1 MIKLAKLIG
10 TNFGSIYLT
19 IMSLLQGIV
28 ISLLVPSMIRYFD
41 ISPTPFTDIHLVPY
55 IIMLQIIFT
64 VWHHYV
70 MGVFYLRWFPNL
82 IDTFIPFM
90 ISIIQFAMI
99 SFLEVDSAVSDIEMD
114 HWILSFGIFMMLG
127 CFAYFAAALRMSA
140 EYYVNMLDME
150 SAREHVKRHSRFH
163 CWAGVSILLQ
173 GLFALLIY
181 YLRQPSLLY
190 VSTVLFLIHILVSE
204 YVFVYIIRPPF
215 AKAMGLYDKADI

>member
-28 ISLLVPSMIRYFD
+28 ISLLVPSMILYFKT
-41 ISPTPFTDIHLVPY
+41 SLHPFSDIHLVPY
-55 IIMLQIIFT
+55 LIMFQIIFT

-99 SFLEVDSAVSDIEMD
+99 SFLEIEDSVTDIQL
-114 HWILSFGIFMMLG
+114 HNWILSFGIFMLLG
-127 CFAYFAAALRMSA
+127 SFAYFAASFRLRP
-140 EYYVNMLDME
+140 EYFANMLDME
-150 SAREHVKRHSRFH
+150 SAKAHVRRNGRFH
-163 CWAGVSILLQ
+163 FWAGVSILGQ
-173 GLFALLIY
+173 GLFALL
-181 YLRQPSLLY
+181 LLMLETPGLLY
-190 VSTVLFLIHILVSE
+190 ISPVFFMLHILVSE
-204 YVFVYIIRPPF
+204 YVLIYIIRPPF
-215 AKAMGLYDKADI
+215 AKALIANDKADI